1 MTLTIT
7 RLSPDDATAIDQWCH
22 ATEQVR
28 RHEVPHFPPM
38 PPRLVRLLLTHEYPG
53 RRNLFHV
60 ALRDGEPVGRVD
72 ISLPTE
78 ENLRN
83 LSFTIEVDP
92 RFRRQGIG
100 RQLLDFVLSVA
111 ADNGRTVLMSH
122 SSLSLPDLPAHDG
135 AGAAFGAAMGFG
147 STLPEVQRRLELAS
161 LDEAVL
167 AGLYAHAQA
176 KAEGYRLVHWRE
188 DTPDD
193 LVAGVA
199 YLDSRL
205 ISDAPMGDLQLEPE
219 QIDTARMR
227 QSEQVDRARGRQAW
241 RVGAVHEATGQLAA
255 FTAITTIEDVPWHAW
270 QQITIVDPDHRG
282 HRLGTLVKLE
292 NLRRFRA
299 EAPLVEVIDTFNAAE
314 NSYMIAIN
322 DEMGYRPV
330 HGAQNWQREL

>member
-7 RLSPDDATAIDQWCH
+7 RLTADDAASIEQWFQ
-22 ATEQVR
+22 ATEEVR

-38 PPRLVRLLLTHEYPG
+38 TPALVRQFLTHPYPG
-53 RRNLFHV
+53 RLHLWHV
-60 ALRDGEPVGRVD
+60 ALRDGMPVGRVD
-72 ISLPTE
+72 VNLPTE
-78 ENLRN
+78 DNLKT

-111 ADNGRTVLMSH
+111 ADHGRTVLMSH
-122 SSLSLPDLPAHDG
+122 SALSLPGLPARDE
-135 AGAAFGAAMGFG
+135 AGAAFGAATGFS

-161 LDEAVL
+161 VDEAVL
-167 AGLYAHAQA
+167 ADLLASAWA
-176 KAEGYRLVHWRE
+176 KAEGYRLVRWHD

-193 LVAGVA
+193 LVDGMA

-205 ISDAPMGDLQLEPE
+205 VTDAPMGDLQVEAELA
-219 QIDTARMR
+219 DRARMR
-227 QSEQVDRARGRQAW
+227 EIEQVERDRGRMTW
-241 RVGAVHEATGQLAA
+241 RTGAVHEQTGQLAA
-255 FTAITTIEDVPWHAW
+255 FTAITTHDSIPWHAW

-292 NLRRFRA
+292 NLRMFRA
-299 EAPLVEVIDTFNAAE
+299 ESPGVEVIDTFNAAE

-322 DEMGYRPV
+322 DQMGFRPV
-330 HGAQNWQREL
+330 CAAQNWQREL